1 MYEVELNGRPRKV
14 QIRRTAGQYQ
24 VSLDGQEWAVDA
36 VRVDAQTWSVLVG
49 TASYEIHLSSG
60 PSGGQTVQVGGVP
73 VAATLN
79 GRRRSNRKEE
89 GGPSSS
95 APHRIVAPMTGK
107 VVRVLV
113 KTGDSV
119 HARQPVVV
127 IEAMKMENE
136 LRAGRDGT
144 VADVP
149 VRTGQS
155 VDAGALLA
163 LIV

>member
-1 MYEVELNGRPRKV
+1 V
-14 QIRRTAGQYQ
+14 T
-24 VSLDGQEWAVDA
+24 LDGREWPVDA
-36 VRVDAQTWSVLVG
+36 VRVDAHTWSLLVG
-49 TASYEIHLSSG
+49 RASFEVHLRSQ
-60 PSGGQTVQVGGVP
+60 PMGQMAVQVGNAP
-73 VAATLN
+73 MEATLN

-89 GGPSSS
+89 GGLSGS
-95 APHRIVAPMTGK
+95 APNRIVAPMPGK

-113 KTGDSV
+113 RAGDSV

-144 VADVP
+144 VSDVP
-149 VRTGQS
+149 ARAGQS